1 MILKML
7 WELLKQ
13 IANPTKVITFVKE
26 NNKWYAKVPLIY
38 EYFKPRTEM
47 VFGANRLLDVISTN
61 GTVTV
66 TTKGD
71 DIVLDRVKWA
81 LFNGAFYKVTLN
93 NGVFKE
99 LIWICPVTLFVYGY
113 YPKQIKLSIVKNK

>member
-1 MILKML
+1 MGI
-7 WELLKQ
+7 
-13 IANPTKVITFVKE
+13 VITFVKE

-38 EYFKPRTEM
+38 EYFKSRTEM

-71 DIVLDRVKWA
+71 EIVLDRVKWA
-81 LFNGAFYKVTLN
+81 LFNGAFYKVTLS

-99 LIWICPVTLFVYGY
+99 LVWICPVTLFVYGY